1 MPQTLTETK
10 GRLSAFILLVV
21 FNALMLSP
29 FWRSFIWASIIA
41 VTIWPIHSA
50 LKSRLRS
57 SLISAVT
64 ITFFFLFASLSAL
77 IPVMVKIYIEASD
90 FLQRISVEQFQ
101 DIIASIPSK
110 LKILGTE
117 IEIPVNQIRD
127 VLVNLSSAVLPFVAQ
142 LLSSAASSLVQ
153 IAITAIIVFFFLKD
167 GDSITQFINSFFVQ
181 HFNFSIVDV
190 LGQTASIVRHVVIA
204 CFVTA
209 FVQGVISGLGWYI
222 FGVPYPLVLGFFVFI
237 LGFTP
242 VGPALLYIPAGVT
255 MCFINLFSGIGV
267 LLWHFLLVS
276 MVDNLLRPILLSRT
290 MNVNEWLLMF
300 TTFGAIYYFGFLGLF
315 AAPLML
321 VFTTQLL
328 EPLESCK
335 STPEHRV

>member
-1 MPQTLTETK
+1 
-10 GRLSAFILLVV
+10 
-21 FNALMLSP
+21 MLST
-29 FWRSFIWASIIA
+29 FWRSIVWASIIT
-41 VTIWPIHSA
+41 VTIWPIHSV

-127 VLVNLSSAVLPFVAQ
+127 FLVNLSSAVLPFVAQ
-142 LLSSAASSLVQ
+142 LLSSAASSLAQ

-167 GDSITQFINSFFVQ
+167 GDSITQFINSFFINSFFVRY
-181 HFNFSIVDV
+181 FNFSIADV

-321 VFTTQLL
+321 VFTAQLL
-328 EPLESCK
+328 EPSESCN
-335 STPEHRV
+335 STAEDRV